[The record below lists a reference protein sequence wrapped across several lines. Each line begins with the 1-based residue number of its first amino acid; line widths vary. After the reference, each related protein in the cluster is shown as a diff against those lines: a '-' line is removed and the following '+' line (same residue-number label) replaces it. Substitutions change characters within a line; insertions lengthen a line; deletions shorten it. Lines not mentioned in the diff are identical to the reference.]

1 MAAIENIPLPYRC
14 AAALVH
20 LMLKIYFRSIEATGR
35 ERIPKEGPAI
45 FASNHPNSTIDPFV
59 LGNLVGR
66 KLNFMAMSS
75 FFEKKP
81 VAWFL
86 SRCGVIP
93 IHRLQDDPTRMDQNI
108 SSFAAAFRALEAQE
122 AIGIFPEGETHD
134 DSQIKRI
141 KTGAAR
147 ISLEAEARN
156 DFRLAVRVVPV
167 GLNYMDKTRFRSDLL
182 INVGEPIEVKTY
194 EETYRK
200 DPLTAIKAMTKEL
213 QCRLES
219 VIVNLEE
226 SGLKRLQHALE
237 EIYLE
242 RVRETAPPNE
252 ERKGI
257 ADTFTWHKL
266 IADCVNYYAKH
277 DPDRVRAIGS
287 QVHRYYRV
295 ARRMRLNNELLRQH
309 PSRVATW
316 FAAAKMA
323 VIGIVGFPF
332 AFYGAVNS
340 YLPYRL
346 AKLAGMRNPSYRAHG
361 DKTKISI
368 YSLLAGAV
376 AFLVFYPIQG
386 FLVWF
391 FFGNPAA
398 IIYLL
403 SLPPSGFFAL
413 RYSERLKV
421 YRRDLFYARLHMK
434 HRRLISVLKT
444 RRDEVLATVD
454 AVRIRYVR
462 KVGERR
468 EEDGDT
474 NRAPRANRHIPP
486 GEG

>member
-1 MAAIENIPLPYRC
+1 MAAIENTPLPYRC
-14 AAALVH
+14 AAVLVH

-35 ERIPKEGPAI
+35 ERIPSEGPAI
-45 FASNHPNSTIDPFV
+45 FACNHPNSTIDPFV

-93 IHRLQDDPTRMDQNI
+93 IHRLQDDPTKMDQNI

-134 DSQIKRI
+134 DPQIKRI

-182 INVGEPIEVKTY
+182 INVGEPIEAKTY

-200 DPLTAIKAMTKEL
+200 DPLAATKAMTKEL
-213 QCRLES
+213 QRRLES
-219 VIVNLEE
+219 LIVNLEE

-237 EIYLE
+237 EIYME
-242 RVRETAPPNE
+242 RVREVAPPNE
-252 ERKGI
+252 ERKGA
-257 ADTFTWHKL
+257 ADTFTWRKL

-295 ARRMRLNNELLRQH
+295 ARRMRLNSELLRQH
-309 PSRVATW
+309 PSRRVTW
-316 FAAAKMA
+316 FTSARMA
-323 VIGIVGFPF
+323 VKGIVGLPI
-332 AFYGAVNS
+332 AFYGVINN
-340 YLPYRL
+340 YIPYRL
-346 AKLAGMRNPSYRAHG
+346 AKLAGMRNPSYRDHG

-421 YRRDLFYARLHMK
+421 YRRDLFYARLYARN
-434 HRRLISVLKT
+434 RRLISVLKM
-444 RRDEVLATVD
+444 RRDEVQATLD
-454 AVRIRYVR
+454 AVRIRYLR
-462 KVGERR
+462 EVGEQR
-468 EEDGDT
+468 EKDGDT
-474 NRAPRANRHIPP
+474 NRAPRTDRHIPA

>member
-1 MAAIENIPLPYRC
+1 MAAIENTPLPYRC

-20 LMLKIYFRSIEATGR
+20 LMLKIYFRSIEARGR
-35 ERIPKEGPAI
+35 ERIPSEGPAI
-45 FASNHPNSTIDPFV
+45 FACNHPNSTIDPFV

-93 IHRLQDDPTRMDQNI
+93 IHRRQDDPKKMDRNI

-134 DSQIKRI
+134 DPQIKRI

-156 DFRLAVRVVPV
+156 DFRLTVRVVPV

-182 INVGEPIEVKTY
+182 INVGEPIEAKTY
-194 EETYRK
+194 EDTYRK
-200 DPLTAIKAMTKEL
+200 DPLAAIKAMTKEL
-213 QCRLES
+213 QRRLES
-219 VIVNLEE
+219 LIINLEE

-237 EIYLE
+237 EIYME
-242 RVRETAPPNE
+242 RVREVAPPNE
-252 ERKGI
+252 ERKRA
-257 ADTFTWHKL
+257 ADTFTWRKL

-277 DPDRVRAIGS
+277 DPDGVRAIGS

-295 ARRMRLNNELLRQH
+295 ARRMRLNSELLRQH
-309 PSRVATW
+309 PGRGVTW
-316 FAAAKMA
+316 FTSARMA
-323 VIGIVGFPF
+323 LLGILGLPI
-332 AFYGAVNS
+332 ALYGAANN
-340 YLPYRL
+340 YTPYRL
-346 AKLAGMRNPSYRAHG
+346 AKLAGLRNPYYRDHG

-368 YSLLAGAV
+368 YGLLAGAV

-421 YRRDLFYARLHMK
+421 YRRDLFYARLYTRN
-434 HRRLISVLKT
+434 RRLISVLKM
-444 RRDEVLATVD
+444 RRDEVLATLD
-454 AVRIRYVR
+454 AVRIRYLR
-462 KVGERR
+462 EVGEQR
-468 EEDGDT
+468 EKDGDT
-474 NRAPRANRHIPP
+474 NRAPRTDRHIPAA
-486 GEG
+486 EG